1 MSTELSITSMDN
13 ASMATLMGVSENAS
27 QGKAALARVNVVS
40 TALKG
45 EIEVGGKKIKTDVI
59 PVGAYKI
66 TLGDD
71 VFYAENVS
79 IRIFA
84 QRQQWQRW
92 NESTNEMEKS
102 VMANSLN
109 GDMQDSVGGF
119 NLGRPSGYIE
129 DFAALPEATKMVM
142 RSVKRV
148 KIFMGLL
155 TVKLPMDENGEPS
168 TTQCVDV
175 PFVMDVKNRDSMKNI
190 DTALSSLKRKNLLPI
205 MSTILLAGEEG
216 SIPTGATYGYST
228 AKVGDKVDLTEPDND
243 TLKDFLSLIEYS
255 NGKVLDLYNERSDR
269 GLSKA
274 DASLVGSIIDVDEA
288 PF

>member
-1 MSTELSITSMDN
+1 MDN

-27 QGKAALARVNVVS
+27 QAKAALARVNVVS

-92 NESTNEMEKS
+92 NASTNEMEKS

-129 DFAALPEATKMVM
+129 DFAALPEATKEVM

-205 MSTILLAGEEG
+205 MSTILLAGDEG

-228 AKVGDKVDLTEPDND
+228 ARVGDKVDLTEPDND